1 MKNFEEYIF
10 VDLEVIIMKEK
21 FVFMKNQYMVVIFI
35 LLLNIVFINIKNEI
49 YVICFI
55 SEGWKG
61 FVFFVIFC
69 LKNICLW
76 VCVKKFNF
84 YL

>member
-10 VDLEVIIMKEK
+10 VDLEKIIIKEK

-35 LLLNIVFINIKNEI
+35 ILLNIVFINIKNEI
-49 YVICFI
+49 YVIRFI

-61 FVFFVIFC
+61 FIFFMIFC
-69 LKNICLW
+69 LKNICLC
-76 VCVKKFNF
+76 VCVMKFNF

>member
-1 MKNFEEYIF
+1 MKSFEEYIF
-10 VDLEVIIMKEK
+10 VDLEVIIIKEK

-35 LLLNIVFINIKNEI
+35 ILLNIVFINIKNEI

-61 FVFFVIFC
+61 IIF
-69 LKNICLW
+69 L
-76 VCVKKFNF
+76 
-84 YL
+84 

>member
-1 MKNFEEYIF
+1 MKSFEEYIF
-10 VDLEVIIMKEK
+10 VDLEKNFIKEK

-35 LLLNIVFINIKNEI
+35 ILLNIVFINIKNEI

>member
-49 YVICFI
+49 RVICFI
-55 SEGWKG
+55 REGWKG
-61 FVFFVIFC
+61 FIFFVIFC
-69 LKNICLW
+69 LKNICF
-76 VCVKKFNF
+76 VFM
-84 YL
+84 